1 MNFDDHLFTGDIF
14 DEGLWC
20 SDAEFNAYVYR
31 FHSLFQVPPGTEI
44 FVVAGNHDIGFH
56 YG

>member
-1 MNFDDHLFTGDIF
+1 MDHLFTGDIF